1 MGSEAFVAARR
12 QSLGNVC
19 VQDARRSTR
28 VCRRLSAGPE
38 RRSTIS
44 AGFTG
49 QSRPHFRQH
58 HVMIAARPLMVVSS
72 AMEPTAAQKMQRAG
86 TVNFSVDGADATL
99 LAFHQG
105 DALFIP
111 FRDATSG
118 KDTYGAGRYVE
129 AEALGGGRYL
139 LDFNHAYNP
148 YCAYNDDWRCPLPPA
163 ENWLKVAIRAGEKSF
178 H

>member
-1 MGSEAFVAARR
+1 MKSEAVPTENRWPSRGKSTAVDRVRPGRSRPRHRTMGSEAFVAAGR

-28 VCRRLSAGPE
+28 VCRRLSPGPE

-58 HVMIAARPLMVVSS
+58 HVTIAARPLMVVSS

-86 TVNFSVDGADATL
+86 TVNRRS
-99 LAFHQG
+99 
-105 DALFIP
+105 
-111 FRDATSG
+111 
-118 KDTYGAGRYVE
+118 DTVE
-129 AEALGGGRYL
+129 NLG
-139 LDFNHAYNP
+139 
-148 YCAYNDDWRCPLPPA
+148 
-163 ENWLKVAIRAGEKSF
+163 
-178 H
+178 